1 MTKAQ
6 LLERTVELE
15 QKIQRLEDKNN
26 SLLKCLD
33 ELKEKPEEVYIP
45 SSELLQNVKT
55 MKLYFSTTEKN
66 VTRYNTVYA
75 LEKIINKIERLRGK
89 NDTHDQ
95 TE

>member
-26 SLLKCLD
+26 LLLKCLD

-45 SSELLQNVKT
+45 SSELLQGVKT